1 MLQSPTE
8 GGNSEESPRP
18 EESEMAKLLAAEGHT
33 MPTLRRGEAVE
44 GTIVHMDDEGLLVNI
59 GAKSEGVIPFREMRS
74 MPDEEMRSL
83 KAGSFIVAT
92 LVRTD
97 EAGQYM
103 LSYDRAQA
111 ERGWRQLEKEKE
123 SQEVITG
130 KVVGHNRGGILVETR
145 GVQAF
150 VPLSQLSVEHRE
162 LAQGDGDDQLQAL
175 ESLVGQEHQFKVIE
189 VNRRRQRAILSERS
203 VSQDMRV
210 EQRQQL
216 FAELQEGALRKGRVT
231 GIRDFG
237 AFVDLGGADG
247 LIHVSELAWEPV
259 THPSEIVQTGQEL
272 EVHVLKVDQETGRI
286 SLSLRRTQPD
296 PWLAEVEAYTEGQIV
311 EVTVTRLAVFGAF
324 ARLEQS
330 NIEGLIHI
338 SEMADHHINH
348 PREVIKEG
356 DTRQVKVLRIE
367 PERRRLGLS
376 LKQADQGS
384 QEAWTPNLRVEEPA
398 QDLSAEQDDD

>member
-1 MLQSPTE
+1 MRCGAIAVYTCTITARSSATSGDLMLQEPVE
-8 GGNSEESPRP
+8 GSQQDSQRP
-18 EESEMAKLLAAEGHT
+18 EDSEMARLLEAEGQN
-33 MPTLRRGEAVE
+33 MPVLRRGEAVE
-44 GTIVHMDDEGLLVNI
+44 GTIVHVDEEGLLVNI
-59 GAKSEGVIPFREMRS
+59 GAKSEGVIPYREMRS
-74 MPDEEMRSL
+74 LPEDEARAL
-83 KAGSFIVAT
+83 KAGDSIVAT

-123 SQEVITG
+123 TDELITG
-130 KVVGHNRGGILVETR
+130 KVIGHNRGGILVETR

-150 VPLSQLSVEHRE
+150 VPLSQLSPEHRE
-162 LAQGDGDDQLQAL
+162 LASGEGDEQLQAL
-175 ESLVGQEHQFKVIE
+175 DTLVGQEFQFKVIE
-189 VNRRRQRAILSERS
+189 VNRRRQRAILSERAA
-203 VSQDMRV
+203 SQDMRI
-210 EQRQQL
+210 EQRQAL
-216 FAELQEGALRKGRVT
+216 LAELQEGTVRKGRVT
-231 GIRDFG
+231 GVRDFG

-272 EVHVLKVDQETGRI
+272 EVHVLKVDHETGRI

-296 PWLAEVEAYTEGQIV
+296 PWLAEVEAYQEGQIV
-311 EVTVTRLAVFGAF
+311 EATVTRLAVFGAF

-376 LKQADQGS
+376 LRQV
-384 QEAWTPNLRVEEPA
+384 EA
-398 QDLSAEQDDD
+398 

>member
-1 MLQSPTE
+1 MRPATIAVYTCNIIMRIGATSGDPMLQEPVE
-8 GGNSEESPRP
+8 GSQQDSLRP
-18 EESEMAKLLAAEGHT
+18 EDTEMGRLLEAEGQA
-33 MPTLRRGEAVE
+33 MPVLRRGEAVE
-44 GTIVHMDDEGLLVNI
+44 GVIVHVDDEGLLVNI
-59 GAKSEGVIPFREMRS
+59 GAKSEGGDSLPRKCEVLPE
-74 MPDEEMRSL
+74 DEARAL
-83 KAGSFIVAT
+83 KSGDSIVAT

-111 ERGWRQLEKEKE
+111 ERGWRQLEKEKDSDE
-123 SQEVITG
+123 LITG
-130 KVVGHNRGGILVETR
+130 KVIGHNRGGILVETR

-150 VPLSQLSVEHRE
+150 VPLSQLSPEHRE
-162 LAQGDGDDQLQAL
+162 LASGEGDDQLQAL
-175 ESLVGQEHQFKVIE
+175 DTLVGQEFQFKVIE
-189 VNRRRQRAILSERS
+189 VNRRRQRAILSERAA
-203 VSQDMRV
+203 SQDMRI
-210 EQRQQL
+210 EQRQAL
-216 FAELQEGALRKGRVT
+216 LAELQEGTVRKGRVT
-231 GIRDFG
+231 GVRDFG

-247 LIHVSELAWEPV
+247 LIHVLNLLGN
-259 THPSEIVQTGQEL
+259 PSHIPRRSFRREQEL
-272 EVHVLKVDQETGRI
+272 EVHVLKVDHETGRI

-296 PWLAEVEAYTEGQIV
+296 PWLAEVEAYQEGQIV
-311 EVTVTRLAVFGAF
+311 EATVTRLAVFGAF

-376 LKQADQGS
+376 LRQVDA
-384 QEAWTPNLRVEEPA
+384 
-398 QDLSAEQDDD
+398 